1 MAAADPALGLS
12 GAMAA
17 RDRPQMTAEPMGAG
31 ELSRAARS
39 LESVQG
45 NVAGQTMAIQGL
57 SMTTQSAVTN
67 FSAQMNALGSQIAS
81 LNSSIAR
88 LGGGLSMAAAPMT
101 MPSPAYGGGAGFPSA
116 PGVGSGFAMS
126 NLAPMAAGFGTTAM
140 RGAGAAFGGMQT
152 VGTGIG
158 YMTGAA
164 MAPIFGSAGATRTSY
179 GAELSPQTGLFSSMM
194 IGSGLGV
201 SNQDMRGMHYS
212 RVREAG
218 AEKFG
223 DKMGGMAQG
232 MVTGG
237 MKFGADMAGA
247 AFASRVLLPA
257 LGYSGSGIVGG
268 LAGGIIGSGLAA
280 PVTMAIGEVADQAS
294 SIKRFGDQYKRN
306 AYRMGTQKAGRSER
320 NAFGSSA
327 LSLSIEDLSLTGQD
341 VSDITA
347 GMFSGDLTRGVRDA
361 RGASDR
367 LRSLSQ
373 SVKEMARTFG
383 GSYAEMTQTASE
395 LQALGVTANTQS
407 LRQATLSSAGVFG
420 ATASQGL
427 QAGMAGAR
435 MFAGMGLGSQG
446 FGIGTASANL
456 ANYATQTGAMNA
468 NTLAAVGGR
477 EGAANVMNQAA
488 ANFLRGPAGMALAFG
503 GLGAGGQFNM
513 ANTSGL
519 GTSDL
524 LARGSQQAT
533 RENMLRMFVRPQDA
547 QQAMAEDPNAL
558 LAAQAGQSIDAARV
572 VYGKYGK
579 DKLSQDEFA
588 SVYGQM
594 TGLQGPELQAAIDQ
608 IRNAPEALKESQKK
622 VMKEASDQMLSGMM
636 ERRSATGRMGR
647 YVSRS
652 LQPYGES
659 LALAGA
665 GVAAASERALEDVSD
680 SLWNSKK
687 TALVGKADLDSI
699 RAIQEN
705 ITAGKGEND
714 FAAMVNQNKRSRQR
728 TATKEEKVQGELD
741 LREKLARDP
750 RAKSKVNELAAKIRA
765 ESDPETKT
773 ELANELLSSL
783 GKFYDDIPM
792 EGPGSEK
799 RSAIQDALTRIT
811 GVSIE
816 DALNGVNQRGSVV
829 TEEQKKQVARDVS
842 GIRDKIA
849 EGQTMYEW
857 MTSKSVSE
865 ADIERIVSSDKANEY
880 FRAVASGSQ
889 EAVIGALENMTDE
902 EKAVVQAAEKV
913 DGARDRINK
922 KVKQQSA
929 EENIKAA
936 GLAYSDVFRK
946 AGLSAAGMTG
956 DASMIVASLGAL
968 EVNKENIDKLKKE
981 KVSDE
986 VIKSLSIDT
995 GKIEGNEAQYIKD
1008 LLGDERAK
1016 EFLDRGELSQKDLG
1030 AIRAQA
1036 ISMDRKGMTVTGASG
1051 GGDVSQ
1057 EQAAMMLQAAQQ
1069 YTKLA
1074 EQVNL
1079 LADRVAQL
1087 QGN

>member
-116 PGVGSGFAMS
+116 PSVGSGFAMG
-126 NLAPMAAGFGTTAM
+126 NLAPMAPGFGSTAM
-140 RGAGAAFGGMQT
+140 RGAGAAFGGLQT

-158 YMTGAA
+158 YMAGAA

-179 GAELSPQTGLFSSMM
+179 GAELSPQTGLFGSMM

-232 MVTGG
+232 MITGG
-237 MKFGADMAGA
+237 MKFGAEMVGAG
-247 AFASRVLLPA
+247 FASRMILPA

-280 PVTMAIGEVADQAS
+280 PVTMAIGEVADQAKA
-294 SIKRFGDQYKRN
+294 IKQFGDQYKRN

-320 NAFGSSA
+320 NAFGANA
-327 LSLSIEDLSLTGQD
+327 LSLSIDDLTLTGQD

-446 FGIGTASANL
+446 FGIGTTSANL

-513 ANTSGL
+513 ANVSGL
-519 GTSDL
+519 GTSDV

-558 LAAQAGQSIDAARV
+558 LAAQAGSAIDAARV
-572 VYGKYGK
+572 LYNKYGK
-579 DKLSQDEFA
+579 DKISQDEFA
-588 SVYGQM
+588 SVYGNM

-608 IRNAPEALKESQKK
+608 IRNAPEALRESQKK

-636 ERRSATGRMGR
+636 EKRSVTARMGR
-647 YVSRS
+647 YFSRT
-652 LQPYGES
+652 LQPLGEG
-659 LALAGA
+659 LATAGS

-680 SLWNSKK
+680 SLWQSKK
-687 TALVGKADLDSI
+687 TALVGKADLESI
-699 RAIQEN
+699 REIQKN
-705 ITAGKGEND
+705 VTVSKGEDD
-714 FAAMVNQNKRSRQR
+714 FSAMINRARIEDQR
-728 TATKEEKVQGELD
+728 AATKDDKVKAELD
-741 LREKLARDP
+741 VREKLARDP
-750 RAKSKVNELAAKIRA
+750 KAKSKVNEIAAKIRA
-765 ESDPETKT
+765 ESDPETRTK
-773 ELANELLSSL
+773 LANDLLSSL
-783 GKFYDDIPM
+783 GSFYDDIPKS
-792 EGPGSEK
+792 GPGSEK
-799 RSAIQDALTRIT
+799 RSAIQDAITRIT
-811 GVSIE
+811 GVNIE
-816 DALNGVNQRGSVV
+816 DALSGVNQRGTSV
-829 TEEQKKQVARDVS
+829 TEEQKKQVERDVR
-842 GIRDKIA
+842 GIRDKIS
-849 EGQTMYEW
+849 EGQAWYESLSA
-857 MTSKSVSE
+857 TDS
-865 ADIERIVSSDKANEY
+865 DIERIVSSDKANEY
-880 FRAVASGSQ
+880 FKAVASGSQ
-889 EAVIGALENMTDE
+889 EAVISALDNMTDE
-902 EKAVVQAAEKV
+902 EKLIIQAAEKS
-913 DGARDRINK
+913 DGARERINR

-929 EENIKAA
+929 EENIKTA

-946 AGLSAAGMTG
+946 AGLSTAGMAG

-968 EVNKENIDKLKKE
+968 DVKKEHIDKLKKE
-981 KVSDE
+981 KVSDQ

-995 GKIEGNEAQYIKD
+995 GKIEGNEAQYLKD
-1008 LLGDERAK
+1008 LLGEEDAK
-1016 EFLDRGELSQKDLG
+1016 QFLDRGELSQQDVG

-1036 ISMDRKGMTVTGASG
+1036 ISMDRKGMVVTGASG